1 MNAGARLAV
10 AVIAVLTAACAATPI
25 DAVPDEATG
34 RGYRVGM
41 TLELQSD
48 RMLEKPTGTLSG
60 APPNL
65 VRESLRSTERRV
77 TIDDYRRSHAAFP
90 DIIGIVAKGTR
101 VVVTGIERR
110 TYPGLDAWFEV
121 KARIATGAFAGQA
134 VSLDRISAHGA
145 EGRSPLVDPAELA
158 IVE

>member
-1 MNAGARLAV
+1 LSAVARLAV
-10 AVIAVLTAACAATPI
+10 AVMAVLAAACAATPI
-25 DAVPDEATG
+25 DSVPDEATG

-41 TLELQSD
+41 TLELRSD
-48 RMLEKPTGTLSG
+48 LLLEKPTGTLSG

-65 VRESLRSTERRV
+65 VRESLRSAERSV
-77 TIDDYRRSHAAFP
+77 TIDDYRRSRAAFP
-90 DIIGIVAKGTR
+90 DIIGIVARGTR

-121 KARIATGAFAGQA
+121 KARIATGAFAGQT
-134 VSLDRISAHGA
+134 VSLDPISAHGA
-145 EGRSPLVDPAELA
+145 DGRSPLVDPAELA